1 MFPRLR
7 TNTHP
12 HNNAASTWWQRS
24 ASFLRL
30 KNIEVGY
37 NFSEKTLRHT
47 PFNALRIYLMGNNLA
62 VWDHIKMWDPE
73 ISNKNEGVNYPLSR
87 TFTLGLEVSF

>member
-7 TNTHP
+7 TDSHV
-12 HNNAASTWWQRS
+12 HNQVASTWWLRN

-37 NFSEKTLRHT
+37 SFNEKTLRHT
-47 PFNALRIYLMGNNLA
+47 PFTAMRIYLIGNNIA

-73 ISNKNEGVNYPLSR
+73 ISNVNEGVNYPLSR
-87 TFTLGLEVSF
+87 SFTLGLEVSF